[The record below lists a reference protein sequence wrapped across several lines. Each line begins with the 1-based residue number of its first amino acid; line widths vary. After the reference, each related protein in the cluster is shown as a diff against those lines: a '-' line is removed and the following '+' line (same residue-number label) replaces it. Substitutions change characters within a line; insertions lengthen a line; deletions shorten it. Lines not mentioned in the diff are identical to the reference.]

1 MRFKGKISIVTGV
14 TGDIGEK
21 ICEDFIKEG
30 AIVIGL
36 GRNEEK
42 LESLS
47 NKFGELFEPFKVDIT
62 NGEKIKEVINEII
75 KKYKRIDVLVNCAG
89 ITRDNL
95 FLIMSEK
102 DFQDVL
108 SVNLIG
114 TFLVTKEVAR
124 IMRKQKEGVIIN
136 ITSIVG
142 IDGNP
147 GQANYSASKAGLIGM
162 TKTLAK
168 ELTLKGEKIRVNAV
182 APGFID
188 SRMTEKIPQK
198 MREEVLKRQCIKR
211 LGKPEDVSKLVL
223 FLASDDSEYITGQVI
238 RVDGGLRL

>member
-1 MRFKGKISIVTGV
+1 
-14 TGDIGEK
+14 
-21 ICEDFIKEG
+21 
-30 AIVIGL
+30 L
-36 GRNEEK
+36 
-42 LESLS
+42 L
-47 NKFGELFEPFKVDIT
+47 
-62 NGEKIKEVINEII
+62 
-75 KKYKRIDVLVNCAG
+75 
-89 ITRDNL
+89 
-95 FLIMSEK
+95 
-102 DFQDVL
+102 
-108 SVNLIG
+108 G

>member
-1 MRFKGKISIVTGV
+1 MKLKGKVSIVTGS
-14 TGDIGEK
+14 TGDIGKK

-30 AIVIGL
+30 AIVIGF

-42 LESLS
+42 LEDLLNRLGKS
-47 NKFGELFEPFKVDIT
+47 FEPFKVDIT
-62 NGEKIKEVINEII
+62 DGKKVKEVISEII
-75 KKYKRIDVLVNCAG
+75 KKHERIDVLVNCAG
-89 ITRDNL
+89 VNKDNL
-95 FLIMSEK
+95 FLIMSERE
-102 DFQDVL
+102 FQEVL
-108 SVNLIG
+108 SVNLTG
-114 TFLVTKEVAR
+114 TFLVTKEVAK

-147 GQANYSASKAGLIGM
+147 GQVNYSASKAGLIGM

-188 SRMTEKIPQK
+188 SQMTKKISQR
-198 MREEVLKRQCIKR
+198 MREEVLKRLYIKR
-211 LGKPEDVSKLVL
+211 LGKPEDVSKLVV

-238 RVDGGLRL
+238 RVDGGLKL

>member
-75 KKYKRIDVLVNCAG
+75 KKYKRIDVLVNC
-89 ITRDNL
+89 
-95 FLIMSEK
+95 
-102 DFQDVL
+102 
-108 SVNLIG
+108 
-114 TFLVTKEVAR
+114 
-124 IMRKQKEGVIIN
+124 
-136 ITSIVG
+136 
-142 IDGNP
+142 
-147 GQANYSASKAGLIGM
+147 
-162 TKTLAK
+162 
-168 ELTLKGEKIRVNAV
+168 
-182 APGFID
+182 
-188 SRMTEKIPQK
+188 
-198 MREEVLKRQCIKR
+198 
-211 LGKPEDVSKLVL
+211 
-223 FLASDDSEYITGQVI
+223 
-238 RVDGGLRL
+238 